1 MGILFCKEKEVIYY
15 SVKVINEILL
25 DDHDVEFMSAI
36 DEILNEKRPWKCDY
50 GNCQS
55 WGLYAEYVILYP
67 KYENLFDDKI
77 KMVIKTLFVAW
88 DCFLMMLPNVINF
101 LSLIRVFF
109 WKKGRSLILLS
120 IFTIKT
126 LKTVASTVIL

>member
-15 SVKVINEILL
+15 SVKVINKSLL
-25 DDHDVEFMSAI
+25 DDHNVEFMSAV
-36 DEILNEKRPWKCDY
+36 DEILNEKSPSKNDY

-55 WGLYAEYVILYP
+55 WGLYAEYVILCP
-67 KYENLFDDKI
+67 KYENLFNDKI

-88 DCFLMMLPNVINF
+88 GCFLMMLSNVINF
-101 LSLIRVFF
+101 LSLIRVFS

-120 IFTIKT
+120 IFTIET
-126 LKTVASTVIL
+126 LKTVAFSVIL